1 MLAWAELIP
10 DHPVDPLD
18 RQGIETEGQ
27 QLPVALFWRYQ
38 PRFLRRQRLVD
49 RTLRGF
55 DAGRMF
61 SALPDFVW
69 PTRPARARSGPCN
82 APHHEAHRA
91 LKEDFSRK
99 IK

>member
-1 MLAWAELIP
+1 MMVP
-10 DHPVDPLD
+10 
-18 RQGIETEGQ
+18 Q
-27 QLPVALFWRYQ
+27 YQ
-38 PRFLRRQRLVD
+38 PCRVPDIVILAVRRVFFGASALSIARCAAL
-49 RTLRGF
+49 TP
-55 DAGRMF
+55 AAWF

-69 PTRPARARSGPCN
+69 PTRPARARSGPSN

>member
-10 DHPVDPLD
+10 DDPVDPLD

-55 DAGRMF
+55 DAGRMV
-61 SALPDFVW
+61 LRPDGFRLADKA
-69 PTRPARARSGPCN
+69 RPRSQRP
-82 APHHEAHRA
+82 
-91 LKEDFSRK
+91 L
-99 IK
+99 

>member
-10 DHPVDPLD
+10 DHAVDPLD

-55 DAGRMF
+55 DAGRMV
-61 SALPDFVW
+61 L
-69 PTRPARARSGPCN
+69 RPAGFRLADKARPRSQRP
-82 APHHEAHRA
+82 
-91 LKEDFSRK
+91 L
-99 IK
+99 

>member
-55 DAGRMF
+55 DAGRMV
-61 SALPDFVW
+61 L
-69 PTRPARARSGPCN
+69 RPAGFRLADKARPRSQRP
-82 APHHEAHRA
+82 
-91 LKEDFSRK
+91 L
-99 IK
+99 